1 MTQMAMVQNP
11 TYVILF
17 IKTIYILLFILLY
30 IEFEY
35 GSYVKR
41 VVIFVSLKFNVCSIF
56 LLSGVLIHSIQ

>member
-30 IEFEY
+30 IEFEFALMWKE
-35 GSYVKR
+35 S
-41 VVIFVSLKFNVCSIF
+41 
-56 LLSGVLIHSIQ
+56 